1 MPAQKRPFTDANA
14 DGGSGGAEED
24 TTRAAKQPRIQEVVK
39 EHHEEQVEE
48 PMDGDGEEEGGGERE
63 EDEEDEDAGED
74 EDDGEGGVDD
84 EEEEEGEEEEEEE
97 EEEDNGAAGR
107 SAAGGGAEDS
117 QGSQSSEAPDDI
129 PDFVYVRLADIRK
142 DVQCPICL
150 GIIRKTRTVM
160 ECLHRFCRECIDKS
174 MRLGNNECPAC
185 RTHCAS
191 RRSLRDDTNYDAL
204 ISALYPDIDKYEEE
218 ELAFHEEER
227 NRNKQIQASIAQILQ
242 RQSEALAKRRSGG
255 KDAGSGF
262 ATRSQRN
269 LRSAY
274 TRRRRNR
281 RGAEHVG
288 SEDYED
294 ENDSNGG
301 KDSSSADERITEVRP
316 RRRRRRT
323 AARSTVPST
332 SADCDGPE
340 QEAEASRDT
349 RGISP
354 GLVWNPEML
363 AWGRASTRSHTRHG
377 GSNGSNKNSKN
388 SRISKLVEY
397 LKNLEENDELDVYFM
412 LVPLEKESTPSL
424 KQPYLSCRAS
434 LSMKTLCDYIANQT
448 TLQSEEV
455 EILLVNG
462 NRNINIELQRL
473 RATSQGEHSN
483 LSPAAD
489 PCKDELR
496 LLDKEETLAGIAA
509 DSKLTRNHM
518 ILGYRRKKPPSSS

>member
-1 MPAQKRPFTDANA
+1 MPAQKRQLTDANA

-24 TTRAAKQPRIQEVVK
+24 TTRASKQPRLQEVVK
-39 EHHEEQVEE
+39 EHHEEQVDE
-48 PMDGDGEEEGGGERE
+48 PMDGDGEEEGGEE
-63 EDEEDEDAGED
+63 QEDEDGDAGED
-74 EDDGEGGVDD
+74 GDDGESGLDD
-84 EEEEEGEEEEEEE
+84 KEVEE
-97 EEEDNGAAGR
+97 EEEDDGAAGR
-107 SAAGGGAEDS
+107 PGGGGRAEDS

-204 ISALYPDIDKYEEE
+204 IYALYPNIDKYEEE

-255 KDAGSGF
+255 KDAGSGCM
-262 ATRSQRN
+262 TRSQRN

-274 TRRRRNR
+274 ARRRRNV
-281 RGAEHVG
+281 RGSEHIG

-294 ENDSNGG
+294 DNDSNGG
-301 KDSSSADERITEVRP
+301 KDSSSADEPITEVRP

-323 AARSTVPST
+323 ATRSTVPST

-340 QEAEASRDT
+340 QETDASRDT

-363 AWGRASTRSHTRHG
+363 AWGRGGTRSHTRHG

-397 LKNLEENDELDVYFM
+397 LKNLEENDELDMYFM

-424 KQPYLSCRAS
+424 KQPYLSCHAS

-455 EILLVNG
+455 EILLGNG

-473 RATSQGEHSN
+473 RATSQGEHGN

-496 LLDKEETLAGIAA
+496 LLGKEETLAGIAA

-518 ILGYRRKKPPSSS
+518 ILGYRRKRPPSSS